1 MEQKVGLIELGKSST
16 RVFLSVDG
24 SSGSAGLE
32 LEWAL
37 IAQEIFG
44 VFKRKQKDYG
54 PNNIGL
60 FQDTGI
66 MTRLTDKFMRLHALY
81 SSGDEPKNE
90 SIEDTWIDIA
100 DYAIIALMCRRGYWP
115 KANLQEVFNDKT
127 EGTAPRE

>member
-1 MEQKVGLIELGKSST
+1 MEQKIDPLNPVDIP
-16 RVFLSVDG
+16 LSVDG
-24 SSGSAGLE
+24 NSGSAGLE

-66 MTRLTDKFMRLHALY
+66 MTRMTDKFMRLHTLY
-81 SSGDEPKNE
+81 NSGEEPKNE

-100 DYAIIALMCRRGYWP
+100 DYAIIALMCRRGHWP
-115 KANLQEVFNDKT
+115 KTNLQEVFD
-127 EGTAPRE
+127 E